1 MMEND
6 MNERM
11 ARIEK
16 FITSQAIFQ
25 KEFLTVQEAALF
37 LSLRINTVYKLT
49 SAEAIPYY
57 CPNGKRVYFKRHELV
72 DWVFEAKK
80 VSQRKLNT
88 KARQIAEREAKAL
101 D

>member
-1 MMEND
+1 MIDENN

-16 FITSQAIFQ
+16 FITSQALFQ
-25 KEFLTVQEAALF
+25 KEFLTVPEAAQF

-57 CPNGKRVYFKRHELV
+57 CPNGKRVYFKRNELV
-72 DWVFEAKK
+72 NWVFESKK

-88 KARQIAEREAKAL
+88 KAKLAEEQIAI
-101 D
+101 

>member
-1 MMEND
+1 MDENN

-16 FITSQAIFQ
+16 FITSQVVFQ
-25 KEFLTVQEAALF
+25 KEFLTVQEAAQF

-57 CPNGKRVYFKRHELV
+57 CPNGKRVYFKRNELIN
-72 DWVFEAKK
+72 WVFEAKK

-88 KARQIAEREAKAL
+88 KARQAEDQIAI
-101 D
+101 